1 MLCVSLSA
9 QAPSVPR
16 TGQASPRT
24 ATLSGRVV
32 DFTTNEPVPGVL
44 VQIGG
49 PANAAEIAAENGTF
63 EFTNLPAGSYNVSA
77 PTYQRADVVGQII
90 LAGHTGTVH
99 QNGNDVSKRR
109 SDLFAMK
116 IFVIMDPSVIQ
127 PTWTDDYEHRK
138 PNFKMDW
145 LLPVPGDAGCRN
157 ARPSGAYFSSRSAG
171 ALHSCE
177 DGIQLELK
185 LLGRARP

>member
-32 DFTTNEPVPGVL
+32 HFTTNEPVPGVL

-63 EFTNLPAGSYNVSA
+63 EFTNLPARVL
-77 PTYQRADVVGQII
+77 PRKRADVS
-90 LAGHTGTVH
+90 AGGCRRANHPCGAH
-99 QNGNDVSKRR
+99 WHRSPNGNDVSKRR

-138 PNFKMDW
+138 PNFRMD
-145 LLPVPGDAGCRN
+145 LAVA
-157 ARPSGAYFSSRSAG
+157 SAG
-171 ALHSCE
+171 
-177 DGIQLELK
+177 
-185 LLGRARP
+185 